1 LRKNPVLAKL
11 RAGRVSVLPCI
22 TFGSPDIV
30 EHAAYLGFDG
40 LWLDWQHGTWTE
52 PVLADAL
59 ARLLPATTAPIVRVR
74 SHDWGVICSTL
85 DMGAM
90 GIIVPMVQNA
100 EDARAAVQATKNPP
114 LGRRSL
120 AGVRVGLVAGEG
132 SFDEYIEHANEE
144 ILLAVMVESEEAVA
158 NVRAIMD
165 VPGVDAVF
173 IGPGDLMLDVQK
185 HGHDAAVHEQLLQQV
200 ADISKA
206 TSVAAGLP
214 VSSREDA
221 ERRIAQGFRLIS
233 HGGDYAA
240 LMAGLSQTLEES
252 RAWS

>member
-1 LRKNPVLAKL
+1 MP
-11 RAGRVSVLPCI
+11 GI

-30 EHAAYLGFDG
+30 EHVAYLGFDG

-74 SHDWGVICSTL
+74 SHDWGVICSAL

-90 GIIVPMVQNA
+90 GIIVPMVQNVA
-100 EDARAAVQATKNPP
+100 DARAAVQATKNPP

-120 AGVRVGLVAGEG
+120 AGVRVGLVAGKG

-158 NVRAIMD
+158 NVRAIME
-165 VPGVDAVF
+165 VPGVDVVF
-173 IGPGDLMLDVQK
+173 VGPGDLMLDVRK
-185 HGHDAAVHEQLLQQV
+185 HGHAAAFHEELLQQV
-200 ADISKA
+200 ADAARA
-206 TSVAAGLP
+206 TGVAAGLP
-214 VSSREDA
+214 VGDRAEA
-221 ERRIAQGFRLIS
+221 ERRIAQGFRLIALGS
-233 HGGDYAA
+233 DYAA
-240 LMAGLSQTLEES
+240 LIAGLSQTLEES